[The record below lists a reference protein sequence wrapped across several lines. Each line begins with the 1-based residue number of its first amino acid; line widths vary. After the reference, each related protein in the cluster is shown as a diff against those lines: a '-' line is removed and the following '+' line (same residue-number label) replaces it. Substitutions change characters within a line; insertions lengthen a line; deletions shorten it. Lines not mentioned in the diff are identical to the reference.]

1 MLFLKELRKDQGLTQ
16 EELAKLIGCSRQ
28 SYNAYENGY
37 RSPDPDLLRKMAD
50 VLGTTVDYIVRG
62 VSDRPEFL
70 PLPETRTVPR
80 VGTVSCGKPILA
92 VENHDAYDEVPTN
105 IHADFTVRA
114 TGDSMQGARIYDGDI
129 VYIRQQDT
137 CETND
142 IVAVLIGN
150 EVVLKRFAKNGNTV
164 MLLSENPK
172 YLPIIVHPE
181 DNVRIL
187 GKAVGFVSKL

>member
-1 MLFLKELRKDQGLTQ
+1 MLFLKDLRKEMGMTQ
-16 EELAKLIGCSRQ
+16 TEVAKLIGCSRQ

-37 RSPDPDLLRKMAD
+37 RSPDPDLLRRMAD

-92 VENHDAYDEVPTN
+92 VENHDAYDEVPAS
-105 IHADFTVRA
+105 IRADFTVRA

-150 EVVLKRFAKNGNTV
+150 EVVLKRFAQNGNTV

-172 YLPIIVHPE
+172 YLPIIVHPD

-187 GKAVGFVSKL
+187 GKAVGFVSRL